1 MKLRRTRAGQSTVE
15 FALMIPI
22 IFAILF
28 AVIEYAYFF
37 GAVHYVNYATFAA
50 ARAQQTSAGE
60 GAVAGNVSGVADVL
74 LHGNVTKDASLS
86 EDSSTGMVTA
96 TLPWTPDTP
105 GFKEV
110 MGDMTVTMSMTLG
123 APECTYEV
131 NAEASSGVVGLYQD
145 NRQVCQ

>member
-1 MKLRRTRAGQSTVE
+1 MTLRRTRTGQSTVE

-22 IFAILF
+22 IFAVLF

-50 ARAQQTSAGE
+50 ARAQQTSSGD
-60 GAVAGNVSGVADVL
+60 GSVADNVTGVADVL
-74 LHGNVTKDASLS
+74 LHGNVTKDATLTG
-86 EDSSTGMVTA
+86 DASTGKVSA

-105 GFKEV
+105 GFKEI

-123 APECTYEV
+123 APECNYED
-131 NAEASSGVVGLYQD
+131 NAESNSAMVGQYQD
-145 NRQVCQ
+145 NRRICQ